1 MLTFLTIFLGCLVIY
16 LLLVA
21 GSGPGDTF
29 LTQLF
34 SYQEIIA
41 AVLLALLTA
50 AVARALLGKAD
61 NSKMITN
68 PLRLAI
74 FVFYTFTVWLFYL
87 GKANIDVAYRVIT
100 GRINPGIV
108 RIAPGLRT
116 DLGRTVLANSI
127 TLTPGTLT
135 VDIDEKRGDL
145 IVHWIN
151 VGDYKDDKEKL
162 KGVCGPFA
170 DWARRIAE

>member
-16 LLLVA
+16 LLLVV

-41 AVLLALLTA
+41 AVILALLTA
-50 AVARALLGKAD
+50 VVARALLGRIE
-61 NSKMITN
+61 NRKMVLN
-68 PLRLAI
+68 PLRIAL
-74 FVFYTFTVWLFYL
+74 FLFYTFTVWLFYL
-87 GKANIDVAYRVIT
+87 AKANIDVAYRVIT
-100 GRINPGIV
+100 MRINPGIV
-108 RIAPGLRT
+108 RIRPGLRT
-116 DLGRTVLANSI
+116 DLGRTILANSI

-135 VDIDEKRGDL
+135 VDVEANGDL
-145 IVHWIN
+145 IIHWIN
-151 VGDYKDDKEKL
+151 VTETKDEKEKL

>member
-1 MLTFLTIFLGCLVIY
+1 MLTFLTIFLGCLATY

-34 SYQEIIA
+34 SYQELIA
-41 AVLLALLTA
+41 AVILALLTA
-50 AVARALLGKAD
+50 AIARAILGKAE
-61 NSKMITN
+61 NKNMLVN
-68 PLRLAI
+68 PLRLVM
-74 FVFYTFTVWLFYL
+74 FVFYVFTVWLFYL
-87 GKANIDVAYRVIT
+87 AKANIDVAYRVIT

-108 RIAPGLRT
+108 RIKPDLKT

-135 VDIDEKRGDL
+135 IDIDEKNGDM
-145 IVHWIN
+145 IIHWIN
-151 VGDYKDDKEKL
+151 VTETRDEKEKL
-162 KGVCGPFA
+162 KSVCGPFA